1 MNNFKNNFNGRQFGQ
16 NAAEN
21 VATETVVTTPS
32 TEVATTSKMGAVKN
46 FATSKTGKFLGIAG
60 AALAVI
66 GLGVL
71 AYKKLSGKKAAE
83 KTAKPAKDA
92 DGFEAVK

>member
-21 VATETVVTTPS
+21 VATETVVTPS
-32 TEVATTSKMGAVKN
+32 TEVATSKMGAVKN
-46 FATSKTGKFLGIAG
+46 FATSKTGKALGIAG

-66 GLGVL
+66 GLGVW

-83 KTAKPAKDA
+83 KAAKEEPAK

>member
-21 VATETVVTTPS
+21 VATETVVTPS
-32 TEVATTSKMGAVKN
+32 TEVATSKMDAVKN
-46 FATSKTGKFLGIAG
+46 IVTSKTGKILGIAG
-60 AALAVI
+60 TALAVI
-66 GLGVL
+66 GLGVW
-71 AYKKLSGKKAAE
+71 AYKKFSGKKAAE
-83 KTAKPAKDA
+83 KTAKPAKD

>member
-21 VATETVVTTPS
+21 VATETVVTPS
-32 TEVATTSKMGAVKN
+32 TEVATSKMGAVKN
-46 FATSKTGKFLGIAG
+46 FATSKTGKALGIAG

-66 GLGVL
+66 GLGVW
-71 AYKKLSGKKAAE
+71 AYKKFSGKKATE

>member
-21 VATETVVTTPS
+21 VATETVVTPS
-32 TEVATTSKMGAVKN
+32 TEVTSKMGAVKN
-46 FATSKTGKFLGIAG
+46 FATSKTGKAVGIA
-60 AALAVI
+60 AIALAVV
-66 GLGVL
+66 GLGVWG
-71 AYKKLSGKKAAE
+71 YKKLSGKKAAE
-83 KTAKPAKDA
+83 KTAKEEPAKDA